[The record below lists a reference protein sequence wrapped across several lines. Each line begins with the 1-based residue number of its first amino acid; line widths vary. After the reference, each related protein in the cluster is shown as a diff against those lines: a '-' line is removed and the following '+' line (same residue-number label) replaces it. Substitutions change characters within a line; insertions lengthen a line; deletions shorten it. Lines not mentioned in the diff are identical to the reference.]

1 MGAAVWKK
9 LCLNIECGVSSSIS
23 SKVSWFSR
31 CSLLNFR
38 VQLLLK
44 IADFTQHTA
53 ATASIK
59 KADNLFLSFSCSHQ
73 IQLLSNHV
81 MEVLNLHSTKKLLWL
96 TRKI

>member
-1 MGAAVWKK
+1 
-9 LCLNIECGVSSSIS
+9 
-23 SKVSWFSR
+23 
-31 CSLLNFR
+31 
-38 VQLLLK
+38 LLLK

-73 IQLLSNHV
+73 IQLLSNHA
-81 MEVLNLHSTKKLLWL
+81 MEVLNLHSTKKRLWL